1 MATLTISS
9 GVHVG
14 TRDDSMDWT
23 AWFAASTT
31 TQFATFTLAS
41 TSATVSRRTGPQAI
55 TGHAGLVGGP
65 VIFQVDRRA
74 RDVLTDALAAVA
86 VEDLLNGRPRTTL
99 SGFRD
104 AVARSGYLANVA
116 WTERRND
123 GGTAESF
130 SVWGVIQVTDAS
142 VRGLTE
148 SLQLTVWPCCMLFH
162 AGTNNVFMCPDAYD
176 DLIGEISVE

>member
-14 TRDDSMDWT
+14 TRDDSTDWT
-23 AWFAASTT
+23 TWFEASPT
-31 TQFATFTLAS
+31 TQFETFTLAS

-55 TGHAGLVGGP
+55 TGHADLVGGP

-74 RDVLTDALAAVA
+74 RDVITDSLAAVA

-116 WTERRND
+116 WSERRND

-148 SLQLTVWPCCMLFH
+148 SLQLTVWPCDLLWWT
-162 AGTNNVFMCPDAYD
+162 GTTSCYLSPAAYA
-176 DLIGEISVE
+176 DLVEWE

>member
-14 TRDDSMDWT
+14 VRDDSAEWT
-23 AWFAASTT
+23 TWFAASTT
-31 TQFATFTLAS
+31 TQFATFTLSSAS
-41 TSATVSRRTGPQAI
+41 GTVSLRTGPQAI

-74 RDVLTDALAAVA
+74 RDVITDSLSSVA

-104 AVARSGYLANVA
+104 AVARSGFLAKFA

-130 SVWGVIQVTDAS
+130 EVWGVGVVTDAS

-148 SLQLTVWPCCMLFH
+148 SLQLTVWPCDLLWWT
-162 AGTNNVFMCPDAYD
+162 GTNACFLSPTAYA
-176 DLIGEISVE
+176 LLVGS

>member
-14 TRDDSMDWT
+14 TRDDTTDWDT
-23 AWFAASTT
+23 WFAEATT
-31 TQFATFTLAS
+31 TQFSTFTLS
-41 TSATVSRRTGPQAI
+41 SANTVRTGPQGI
-55 TGHAGLVGGP
+55 TGHASLVGGP
-65 VIFQVDRRA
+65 IIFQIDRRA
-74 RDVLTDALAAVA
+74 RDVLTDSLASVA

-104 AVARSGYLANVA
+104 AVARSGYLAKFA

-130 SVWGVIQVTDAS
+130 EVWGVGVVTDAS

-148 SLQLTVWPCCMLFH
+148 SLQLTVWPCDLLWWT
-162 AGTNNVFMCPDAYD
+162 GTANCFLTPDAYA
-176 DLIGEISVE
+176 DLVAGS

>member
-14 TRDDSMDWT
+14 VRDDATEWT
-23 AWFAASTT
+23 TWFASGTTEQFGSFTLSSASTT
-31 TQFATFTLAS
+31 VGL
-41 TSATVSRRTGPQAI
+41 RTGPQAVS
-55 TGHAGLVGGP
+55 GHASLRGAP

-74 RDVLTDALAAVA
+74 RDVVTDALSAVA

-104 AVARSGYLANVA
+104 AVARSGFLANVA
-116 WTERRND
+116 WSERRND
-123 GGTAESF
+123 GGAAESF
-130 SVWGVIQVTDAS
+130 SVWGVVQVTDAS

-148 SLQLTVWPCCMLFH
+148 SLQLTVWPCDLLWWS
-162 AGTNNVFMCPDAYD
+162 GTTSCFLTPDAYP
-176 DLIGEISVE
+176 S